1 MRGVRGIRETRG
13 GGGGGGQVV
22 KNQETGGR
30 PLLQSFNVPPRGN
43 NQLSETPEDELGI
56 SGLCG
61 GKGVVL

>member
-1 MRGVRGIRETRG
+1 VRRE
-13 GGGGGGQVV
+13 GGGGQVV

-61 GKGVVL
+61 GKEAVL